1 MAKHF
6 SVDARAMLTWGRESI
21 KDHTTA
27 VLELVKN
34 SYDAGATIV
43 EVQIWTGLFA
53 DGGRHIRIADDGV
66 GMSSDDVEQYWLR
79 LGYSAKRE
87 DKFTPRGRRRTGEK
101 GIGRISADRLGAVLE
116 LRSQAESQV
125 PVGLRVDW
133 NEFET
138 PGRDL
143 EGIDVQELESIDF
156 LVPFP
161 SPWDPRG
168 EAFGPAPDGIP
179 NSRSRPGTELL
190 IRELRQDWDAQDI
203 QELRR
208 LLSLLTSPIEGVK
221 DFQVRINNDVDPA
234 CNGVVPSPL
243 LASAAIEAD
252 FSLGSGGR
260 VTGTITYRAQQS
272 RRRTKSTV
280 SLPFD
285 QLVHPKPRLGTQTSP
300 AELVKRLGP
309 VSVRL
314 LFYPQ
319 RAELCAA

>member
-66 GMSSDDVEQYWLR
+66 GMSSEDVEHHWLR

-116 LRSQAESQV
+116 LRSQAESQP
-125 PVGLRVDW
+125 PVGLRVNW
-133 NEFET
+133 NEFEL

-143 EGIDVQELESIDF
+143 EGIDVEELANINFS
-156 LVPFP
+156 VPQP
-161 SPWDPRG
+161 S
-168 EAFGPAPDGIP
+168 
-179 NSRSRPGTELL
+179 L
-190 IRELRQDWDAQDI
+190 
-203 QELRR
+203 
-208 LLSLLTSPIEGVK
+208 
-221 DFQVRINNDVDPA
+221 
-234 CNGVVPSPL
+234 
-243 LASAAIEAD
+243 
-252 FSLGSGGR
+252 
-260 VTGTITYRAQQS
+260 
-272 RRRTKSTV
+272 
-280 SLPFD
+280 
-285 QLVHPKPRLGTQTSP
+285 
-300 AELVKRLGP
+300 
-309 VSVRL
+309 
-314 LFYPQ
+314 
-319 RAELCAA
+319 